1 MNIDNMVYL
10 KHILDA
16 INLIEEYLKGRVS
29 DGFMKNRML
38 QDAVV
43 REIEIIGEASKSL
56 STKLRDKYSEI
67 SWKQI
72 AGMRDK
78 LIHSYFGVD
87 LEVVWD
93 TINKDIPHIKPLIIK
108 MLENIKD

>member
-1 MNIDNMVYL
+1 
-10 KHILDA
+10 
-16 INLIEEYLKGRVS
+16 
-29 DGFMKNRML
+29 
-38 QDAVV
+38 
-43 REIEIIGEASKSL
+43 
-56 STKLRDKYSEI
+56 
-67 SWKQI
+67 
-72 AGMRDK
+72 MRDK